1 MSKHVYVRMNVVEA
15 VEMSRK
21 EYCETRGWEL
31 PPNENPDERVMM
43 VTYADG
49 YISMC
54 PKDKFHAVSV
64 ECNDGCCT
72 FGYAITECLYHG
84 KRIKRVGWNGE
95 KQFVRFETVGL
106 LADAVPNSNGIAP
119 TSSCF
124 VFHFR
129 NRHTG
134 ETGIQV
140 GWLASQADM
149 AANDWVVMD

>member
-1 MSKHVYVRMNVVEA
+1 MGKPVYVRMNVVEA

-54 PKDKFHAVSV
+54 PKDKFYAVSV

-72 FGYAITECLYHG
+72 FGYAITECRYHG
-84 KRIKRVGWNGE
+84 KRIKRAGWNGVDQYVE
-95 KQFVRFETVGL
+95 WKSVEI
-106 LADAVPNSNGIAP
+106 PYSE
-119 TSSCF
+119 TSSVVQSHAF
-124 VFHFR
+124 IFHGKNIR
-129 NRHTG
+129 TG
-134 ETGIQV
+134 EMNVQV

-149 AANDWVVMD
+149 SANDWVVID